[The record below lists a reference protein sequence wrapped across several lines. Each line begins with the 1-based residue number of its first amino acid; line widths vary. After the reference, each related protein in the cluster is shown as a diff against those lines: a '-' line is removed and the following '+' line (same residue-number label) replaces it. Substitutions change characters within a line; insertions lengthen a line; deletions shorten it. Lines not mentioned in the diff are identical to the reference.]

1 MVYAREYL
9 HVTCLQAGLE
19 TSGWKNKLFFV
30 FVFFSWDFDGWKIHL
45 CKLEL

>member
-1 MVYAREYL
+1 MQENIYMLRVYK
-9 HVTCLQAGLE
+9 AGLE